1 MDDAAAA
8 GSMIKWVLLFP
19 GQASQYV
26 GMAQDLYD
34 RYPAVRDLFAQ
45 ADAQLGVSLSACCFA
60 GPEERLR
67 QTAITQPAVFVHSV
81 AVWQVLAA
89 HGLVPAA
96 CAGHS
101 LGEYSAL
108 VAAGALTVA
117 DGLALVG
124 ARARLMQR
132 ASEERPGTMAA
143 VIGLDDAA
151 VASVCQQAQTELSGE
166 VVVAANF
173 NAPGQVVVSGSHA
186 GVARASDLAL
196 QAGARKVAP
205 LAVGGAF
212 HSPLMQSAAAAMV
225 EPLAGADWRRPTA
238 SVVTNVDAVPT
249 SDPDRLRDSLARQIT
264 EPVRWTE
271 SVTALTGD
279 ERIRVLEVGP
289 GSVLRGLVRRI
300 APGIAVQCVGTADE
314 LEAALALL

>member
-1 MDDAAAA
+1 MNR
-8 GSMIKWVLLFP
+8 WVLLFP

-26 GMAQDLYD
+26 GMARDLHD

-45 ADAQLGVSLSACCFA
+45 ADAQLGVSLSTCCFA

-89 HGLVPAA
+89 HGLVPAV

-124 ARARLMQR
+124 ARAGLMQR

-151 VASVCQQAQTELSGE
+151 VASACQQAQAELPSE

-186 GVARASDLAL
+186 GVARAGELAL

-212 HSPLMQSAAAAMV
+212 HSPLMQSAATAMAEHLAAV
-225 EPLAGADWRRPTA
+225 DWQRPTA
-238 SVVTNVDAVPT
+238 PVITNVDAEPT
-249 SDPDRLRDSLARQIT
+249 ADPERLRDALARQIT
-264 EPVRWTE
+264 QPVRWTE
-271 SVTALTGD
+271 SVTALAGD
-279 ERIRVLEVGP
+279 PALRVLEVGP

-300 APGIAVQCVGTADE
+300 APGMAVQCVGTADE